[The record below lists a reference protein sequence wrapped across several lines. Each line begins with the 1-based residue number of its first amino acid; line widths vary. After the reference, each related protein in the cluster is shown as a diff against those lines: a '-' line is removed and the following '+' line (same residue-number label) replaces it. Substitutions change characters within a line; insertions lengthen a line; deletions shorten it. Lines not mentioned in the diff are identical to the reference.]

1 MHTVSLHSVGMSL
14 DACIKCDICTSYCPV
29 SEVTD
34 SFPGP
39 KYAAPQSERFREI
52 GQPHSPDASVDYC
65 SGCRVC
71 NEVCPT
77 GVRIAEINARARAQ
91 MVAERGLPLRNWLL
105 GRNELLGMAG
115 SLAPGLANFVL
126 HNRLSRRLADALFG
140 VAEQAPLPRW
150 HHETF
155 NDWLTRTRALRRRCA
170 RKVVYFHGCATQY
183 YEPFV
188 GMAAVLV
195 LERLGYEVV
204 VPAQNC
210 CSLPMLS
217 NGEFGAAESYYR
229 RNMARLAAYVEA
241 GYPIL
246 GSSTSCTLTLKEEA
260 PELLDLNEDAGAQAL
275 KFATWDIF
283 EWLRERLDQGEL
295 PLDFRPLNDDGQ
307 PFILPYHAPCQLRAH
322 RIGKPV
328 LDVLTR
334 IPELD
339 LRESKARCCG
349 IAGTYG
355 YKSEK
360 YQIAMDVGAELFDFV
375 AAQAPQMG
383 GAQTSPSAFPP
394 VGATI
399 APHNGAQNNLVDAQ
413 KKEVRGVLSHL
424 ASDPAAGQV
433 FCTACDSETCR
444 WQLEHGTGVLSRHPI
459 EVLAAAY
466 GLYDLHAR
474 REV

>member
-14 DACIKCDICTSYCPV
+14 DACIKCNICTSYCPV

-34 SFPGP
+34 RFPGP

-91 MVAERGLPLRNWLL
+91 MVAERGLPLRNRLL
-105 GRNELLGMAG
+105 GRNELLGRVG
-115 SLAPGLANFVL
+115 SLAPGLANFLL
-126 HNRLSRRLADALFG
+126 HNRPGRRLAAALLG

-150 HHETF
+150 HHETL
-155 NDWLTRTRALRRRCA
+155 NAWLARTRTQRRRSQ

-188 GMAAVLV
+188 GMASILV
-195 LERLGYEVV
+195 LEHLGYEVV

-210 CSLPMLS
+210 CGLPMLS
-217 NGEFGAAESYYR
+217 NGEFGAAERYHR
-229 RNMARLAAYVEA
+229 RNIARLAAYVQA

-260 PELLDLNEDAGAQAL
+260 PELLDLDDDAGAQAL

-283 EWLRERLDQGEL
+283 EWLRKRMEEGEL
-295 PLDFRPLNDDGQ
+295 PTDLRPLNDDGQ

-322 RIGKPV
+322 RIGKPA
-328 LDVLTR
+328 LDVLTQ
-334 IPELD
+334 IPGLD
-339 LRESKARCCG
+339 LRESHARCCG

-375 AAQAPQMG
+375 AAQTAASAMAAEAAVATRPTAPTAPAPDRRT
-383 GAQTSPSAFPP
+383 GAPP
-394 VGATI
+394 F
-399 APHNGAQNNLVDAQ
+399 
-413 KKEVRGVLSHL
+413 E
-424 ASDPAAGQV
+424 SDPAAASV
-433 FCTACDSETCR
+433 SFTACDSETCR
-444 WQLEHGTGVLSRHPI
+444 WQLEHGTGLSSRHPI
-459 EVLAAAY
+459 ELLAAAY

-474 REV
+474 RPL